1 MKPAPA
7 SLVAFDPGARSFAWA
22 RFDGGALSA
31 CGLMERDPLASKWTI
46 RWLESVAEEVGEF
59 VIEVPQVYR
68 ERAWK
73 GDPNDL
79 IDVAVTVGRI
89 AGVAAKFERPQTLV
103 RPHAWKGN
111 APKAIVGA
119 RILAKLLTH
128 EAKILHDLKLPRAKA
143 HNAVD
148 AIGIGLW
155 RLGRL

>member
-1 MKPAPA
+1 MKPAQSP
-7 SLVAFDPGARSFAWA
+7 LVAFDPGAHSVAWA
-22 RFDGGALSA
+22 RFEGGALVR
-31 CGLMERDPLASKWTI
+31 CGFFESRGSLHLASAI
-46 RWLESVAEEVGEF
+46 ESAAVGAGEAI
-59 VIEVPQVYR
+59 IEVPQVYQQ
-68 ERAWK
+68 RAWK

-79 IDVAVTVGRI
+79 IAVALTAGRI
-89 AGVAAKFERPQTLV
+89 AHAVESRGFAASFV